1 MEDKQREEFAHLV
14 ERVGMPVDEA
24 ERVLRDGD
32 LWVAPPEMRLDVPD
46 EEAIEEWTTAYYVLG
61 DLMHVADRIGLG
73 TMAAIGDA
81 QARVQIAL
89 ERTKERVRRAREQ
102 E

>member
-1 MEDKQREEFAHLV
+1 MQAAVV
-14 ERVGMPVDEA
+14 ERVGMSVDEA
-24 ERVLRDGD
+24 ERVLRDDD

-73 TMAAIGDA
+73 ITAVIGDA

-89 ERTKERVRRAREQ
+89 ERARERVRQAHE
-102 E
+102 EE